1 MSLLGSIQLGAN
13 TLRVNQLA
21 LQVVGQN
28 IANANTPG
36 YIREEAVLTPAP
48 TERRGG
54 VLLGMGVRIEAVVQ
68 KLDRFLEERLR
79 AAVSDRADV
88 ETRENVYAK
97 LEGVL
102 GELGDTD
109 LSSALGNFF
118 GSIAEILNQPED
130 LGVRNLAVL
139 GGTTLATEIRAIQR
153 HVGQLSSEV
162 TDRIIDTGDR
172 INRLLEEIRTLN
184 VRIVHTEAADVSSSD
199 AVGLRDQRLLAL
211 EQLAEIID
219 VRVTEESNGSVV
231 VYCGS
236 SYLVHGGERRGV
248 EVVLDSDRGFVTAE
262 VQLDATEAPLESTS
276 GELQGLL
283 TAQNDI
289 LGGFLQQ
296 LDDFTRALIFE
307 FNKQFSQGQGLTGYD
322 ALTSEFAV
330 EDAGAALDR
339 AGLVYTPQ
347 NGSFQ
352 VLVYDERS
360 GLTQT
365 TDVIVDLNGVGDDMT
380 LADLAAALDA
390 VEGISAAV
398 TLQGE
403 LSVASETPDRR
414 FAFAGD
420 TSGVLAALGLHG
432 FFTGTSARDIGVS
445 EAVSEDPTRFAASSG
460 GFGVDTDNAARLA
473 VLADAALDSRQGASL
488 NELYDLLVGTTA
500 ENGSVNAAL
509 AESARVFEATLRGQ
523 KAATSGVNLDEEAIR
538 MIAYQQA
545 YQATARY
552 ISTLAELMEMLV
564 QL

>member
-13 TLRVNQLA
+13 SLRVNQLA
-21 LQVVGQN
+21 LHVVGQN

-36 YIREEAVLTPAP
+36 YIREEAILTPAP

-79 AAVSDRADV
+79 AAASDRADV

-118 GSIAEILNQPED
+118 SSISEILNQPED

-139 GGTTLATEIRAIQR
+139 NGSTLATEIRAIRR

-162 TDRIIDTGDR
+162 TDRIIDANDR
-172 INRLLEEIRTLN
+172 INRLLEEIRALN
-184 VRIVHTEAADVSSSD
+184 VRIVHTEAGDISSSD
-199 AVGLRDQRLLAL
+199 AVGLRDQRLKAL

-236 SYLVHGGERRGV
+236 SFLVHGGERRAV

-262 VQLDATEAPLESTS
+262 VHLDATEAPLESTS

-296 LDDFTRALIFE
+296 LDDFAKALIFE
-307 FNKQFSQGQGLTGYD
+307 FNKQFSRGQGLTGYD

-339 AGLVYTPQ
+339 AGLEYAPQ

-352 VLVYDERS
+352 VLVYDESS
-360 GLTQT
+360 GSTQT
-365 TDVIVDLNGVGDDMT
+365 TDVIVDLNGVGHDMT

-403 LSVASETPDRR
+403 LSVASETPDRQ

-420 TSGVLAALGLHG
+420 TSGVLAALGLGG
-432 FFTGTSARDIGVS
+432 FFTGRSAWDIGVS
-445 EAVSEDPTRFAASSG
+445 EAISEDPARFAASLS
-460 GFGVDTDNAARLA
+460 GFGTDTDNAALLA
-473 VLADAALDSRQGASL
+473 VLADTALESQQGVSL
-488 NELYDLLVGTTA
+488 NELYDLLIGTTA
-500 ENGSVNAAL
+500 ENGSVNQAL

-538 MIAYQQA
+538 MIGYQQA

>member
-21 LQVVGQN
+21 LHVVGQN

-36 YIREEAVLTPAP
+36 YIREEAILTPAP

-68 KLDRFLEERLR
+68 KLDRFLEDRLR
-79 AAVSDRADV
+79 AAVSDRADI

-97 LEGVL
+97 LESVL

-109 LSSALGNFF
+109 LSSALSNFF
-118 GSIAEILNQPED
+118 SSIAEILNQPED
-130 LGVRNLAVL
+130 LGIRNLAVL

-162 TDRIIDTGDR
+162 TDRIIDI
-172 INRLLEEIRTLN
+172 INQLLEEIRSLN
-184 VRIVHTEAADVSSSD
+184 VRIAHTEAGDISSSD
-199 AVGLRDQRLLAL
+199 AVGLRDQRLMAL
-211 EQLAEIID
+211 DQLAEIID
-219 VRVTEESNGSVV
+219 IRVAEDPNGTVV

-236 SYLVHGGERRGV
+236 SYLVHGGQRRAV
-248 EVVLDSDRGFVTAE
+248 EIVLDSYRGAVTAE
-262 VQLDATEAPLESTS
+262 VHLDATQAPLESTS
-276 GELQGLL
+276 GELEGLRA
-283 TAQNDI
+283 AQNEI
-289 LGGFLQQ
+289 LRGFLEE
-296 LDDFTRALIFE
+296 LDDFARALIFE
-307 FNKQFSQGQGLTGYD
+307 FNKQFSQGQGLNGYD
-322 ALTSEFAV
+322 ALMSEFAV
-330 EDAGAALDR
+330 ADPGAALDQ
-339 AGLVYTPQ
+339 AGLQYTPE

-365 TDVIVDLNGVGDDMT
+365 TDVIVDLNGVGNEMT

-390 VEGISAAV
+390 VEGISATV
-398 TLQGE
+398 TSQGQ
-403 LSVASETPDRR
+403 LRVAAETPNRQ

-420 TSGVLAALGLHG
+420 TSGVLAALGLSG
-432 FFTGTSARDIGVS
+432 FFTGTSARDIGVCD
-445 EAVSEDPTRFAASSG
+445 ALKEDPARFAASSS
-460 GFGVDTDNAARLA
+460 GFGVDTDNAALLS
-473 VLADAALDSRQGASL
+473 VLADTALESQQGVSL
-488 NELYDLLVGTTA
+488 NGLYDRLIGTTA
-500 ENGSVNAAL
+500 ENSSVNQAL

-538 MIAYQQA
+538 LIGYQQA

-552 ISTLAELMEMLV
+552 ISTLAELLDMLV